1 MSLHS
6 QITADLNASMKA
18 RDKARTSALR
28 MLVSALKNQAIAEGR
43 GPQGTLE
50 DDEVER
56 ILASEVK
63 RRREAAAAY
72 RDAGRTESAESE
84 EAEAAVYEG
93 YLPEQLSDE
102 ELAGLVDEAIAEV
115 GAEDVKQMGQVM
127 KTVMPKVQGRADGS
141 RVSGL
146 VKDRLGAA
154 SQ

>member
-1 MSLHS
+1 MSLHA

-84 EAEAAVYEG
+84 EAEAAVYED

-146 VKDRLGAA
+146 VKDRLGAG